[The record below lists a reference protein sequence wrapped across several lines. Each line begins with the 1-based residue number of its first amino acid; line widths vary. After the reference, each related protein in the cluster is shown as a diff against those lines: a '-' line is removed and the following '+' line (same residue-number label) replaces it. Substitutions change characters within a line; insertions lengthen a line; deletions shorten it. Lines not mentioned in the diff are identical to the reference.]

1 MRQLN
6 KWQNALLLMGGAL
19 MVIGAGMYV
28 FGIYKPS
35 SWIFLVG
42 ALAFASMQLQQVY
55 EGRNFVIRRL
65 RRIMVMA
72 DVLFVVAGLL
82 MVENAYNFLLPF
94 FQNHIQNGLNAY
106 IIYIMG
112 KWVVLLLVAAIL
124 EVYTTHRISS
134 ELEKEAKKR

>member
-6 KWQNALLLMGGAL
+6 RFQNILFLIGGAM
-19 MVIGAGMYV
+19 MVIGAGFYV
-28 FGIYKPS
+28 FGFSHPA
-35 SWIFLVG
+35 SWVFLVG
-42 ALAFASMQLQQVY
+42 TILFSSMQILQAY
-55 EGRNFVIRRL
+55 DGDSFVIRRL
-65 RRIMVMA
+65 RRIMVFA
-72 DVLFVVAGLL
+72 DILFVLAGLL

-94 FQNHIQNGLNAY
+94 FQNHITNGLNAY

-124 EVYTTHRISS
+124 EVYTTHRISH

>member
-1 MRQLN
+1 MRQLSRF
-6 KWQNALLLMGGAL
+6 QNILFLVGGAL
-19 MVIGAGMYV
+19 MVIGAGLYV
-28 FGIYKPS
+28 FGFCQPA

-42 ALAFASMQLQQVY
+42 ALLFSSMQLNQSY
-55 EGRNFVIRRL
+55 DGDNFVIRRL

-72 DVLFVVAGLL
+72 DILFVLAGLL

-94 FQNHIQNGLNAY
+94 FQNHVRNGLNAY

-124 EVYTTHRISS
+124 EVYTTHRISN

>member
-1 MRQLN
+1 MRQLSRF
-6 KWQNALLLMGGAL
+6 QNILFLVGGTL
-19 MVIGAGMYV
+19 MVIGAGLYV
-28 FGIYKPS
+28 FGFCQPA

-42 ALAFASMQLQQVY
+42 ALLFSSMQLKQSY
-55 EGRNFVIRRL
+55 DGDNFVIRRL
-65 RRIMVMA
+65 RRIMIMA
-72 DVLFVVAGLL
+72 DILFVLAGFL

-94 FQNHIQNGLNAY
+94 FQNHVHNGLNAY

-124 EVYTTHRISS
+124 EVYTTHRISN

>member
-1 MRQLN
+1 MIFL
-6 KWQNALLLMGGAL
+6 AGGVL

-28 FGIYKPS
+28 FGIRQVS
-35 SWIFLVG
+35 SWLFLVG
-42 ALAFASMQLQQVY
+42 ALAFATMQLRQVY
-55 EGRNFVIRRL
+55 EGSNFVIRRL
-65 RRIMVMA
+65 RRIMIMA
-72 DVLFVVAGLL
+72 DILFVVAGLL

-94 FQNHIQNGLNAY
+94 FQSHVQNGLNAY

-124 EVYTTHRISS
+124 EVYTTHRISN

>member
-28 FGIYKPS
+28 FGIHKPS

-55 EGRNFVIRRL
+55 EGGNFVIRRL

>member
-1 MRQLN
+1 MRQLSRF
-6 KWQNALLLMGGAL
+6 QNILFLVGGAL
-19 MVIGAGMYV
+19 MVIGAGLYV
-28 FGIYKPS
+28 FGFCQPA

-42 ALAFASMQLQQVY
+42 ALLFSSMQLKQAY
-55 EGRNFVIRRL
+55 DGDNFVIRRL
-65 RRIMVMA
+65 RRIMIMA
-72 DVLFVVAGLL
+72 DILFVLAGFL

-94 FQNHIQNGLNAY
+94 FQNHVHNGLNAY

-124 EVYTTHRISS
+124 EVYTTHRISN

>member
-1 MRQLN
+1 MKQLSRL
-6 KWQNALLLMGGAL
+6 QSLIFLAGGLLM
-19 MVIGAGMYV
+19 VVGAGLFV
-28 FGIYKPS
+28 FSNKQLA

-42 ALAFASMQLQQVY
+42 AIAFVSMQMQQQY
-55 EGRNFVIRRL
+55 EGTNFVIRRL
-65 RRIMVMA
+65 RRIMTLA
-72 DVLFVVAGLL
+72 DICFILAALL

-94 FQNHIQNGLNAY
+94 FQNHITNGLNAY

-124 EVYTTHRISS
+124 EVYTTHRISH

>member
-6 KWQNALLLMGGAL
+6 KWQNILLLIGGAL
-19 MVIGAGMYV
+19 MVVGAGMYV
-28 FGIYKPS
+28 FGIRKPS

-55 EGRNFVIRRL
+55 EGKNFVIRRL

-82 MVENAYNFLLPF
+82 MVENAFNFLLPF
-94 FQNHIQNGLNAY
+94 FQTHIQNGLNAY
-106 IIYIMG
+106 IIYIFG

>member
-6 KWQNALLLMGGAL
+6 KWQNILLLIGGAL
-19 MVIGAGMYV
+19 MVVGAGMYV
-28 FGIYKPS
+28 FGIRKPS

-55 EGRNFVIRRL
+55 EGKNFVIRRL

-82 MVENAYNFLLPF
+82 MVENAFNFLLPF
-94 FQNHIQNGLNAY
+94 FQTHIQNVLNAY
-106 IIYIMG
+106 IIYILG

-134 ELEKEAKKR
+134 ELKKEAKKR

>member
-1 MRQLN
+1 MRQLSRF
-6 KWQNALLLMGGAL
+6 QNILFLVGGAL
-19 MVIGAGMYV
+19 MVIGAGLYV
-28 FGIYKPS
+28 FGFCQPA

-42 ALAFASMQLQQVY
+42 ALLFSSMQLKQAY
-55 EGRNFVIRRL
+55 DGDNFVIRRL
-65 RRIMVMA
+65 RRIMIMA
-72 DVLFVVAGLL
+72 DILFVLAGFL

-94 FQNHIQNGLNAY
+94 FQEHVSNGLNAY

-124 EVYTTHRISS
+124 EVYTTHRISN

>member
-1 MRQLN
+1 
-6 KWQNALLLMGGAL
+6 
-19 MVIGAGMYV
+19 
-28 FGIYKPS
+28 
-35 SWIFLVG
+35 
-42 ALAFASMQLQQVY
+42 MQLQQVY
-55 EGRNFVIRRL
+55 EGKNFVIRRL

-82 MVENAYNFLLPF
+82 MVENAFNFLLPF
-94 FQNHIQNGLNAY
+94 FQTHIQNGLNAY
-106 IIYIMG
+106 IIYILG